1 MSPDQWEI
9 LAIACVTAAACAL
22 PGAFLMLR
30 GMAMMSDAV
39 SHAILPGIVIA
50 YLIVQDLA
58 SPVLVLGAAAT
69 GVLTVALIEALRRT
83 GLVREDSAV
92 ALVFPALF
100 SIGVI
105 LIAREAGRVHLDTDS
120 VLLGELAFA
129 PFERFAPGGL
139 DLGPRA
145 LALMSGIFL
154 LDFGLMLL
162 FYKEL
167 QVTIFDPGFA
177 AALGFRPAAIQ
188 YGLTAMVSVTAV
200 GAFDA
205 AGSVL
210 VVALMVAPPAAASL
224 WVNRLPAL
232 LALSVGFAVLSA
244 SSGTLLARALDASIA
259 GSMAVAAGAVFAVSH
274 LLSPDRGIVAARL
287 RQRGLRRDLALE
299 TLCVHLLQHQG
310 LPEAATECRLDHLGE
325 HLRFPPPQAREIVAL
340 GARRG
345 LLAVRGDHLELTPE
359 GIAHARERSGT

>member
-58 SPVLVLGAAAT
+58 SPVLVLGASAT
-69 GVLTVALIEALRRT
+69 GVLTAALIEALRRT

-100 SIGVI
+100 SVGVI

-129 PFERFAPGGL
+129 PFERFAPGGV

-145 LALMSGIFL
+145 LATMSGIFL
-154 LDFGLMLL
+154 LDFGLVLI

-167 QVTIFDPGFA
+167 QITTFDPALA
-177 AALGFRPAAIQ
+177 ASFGLRPAAIQ
-188 YGLTAMVSVTAV
+188 YGLTAIVSVTAV

-210 VVALMVAPPAAASL
+210 VVALMVAPPAAAAL

-232 LALSVGFAVLSA
+232 LALSVGLAVLSA

-259 GSMAVAAGAVFAVSH
+259 GSMAVAAGAVFGISH
-274 LLSPDRGIVAARL
+274 LFSPDRGIVAARL
-287 RQRGLRRDLALE
+287 RRRGLRRDLALQ

-325 HLRFPPPQAREIVAL
+325 HLRFPTPEAREVVAL

-345 LLAVRGDHLELTPE
+345 LLSLRGDRLELTPA
-359 GIAHARERSGT
+359 GAALARDRSGT

>member
-22 PGAFLMLR
+22 PGVFLMLR

-39 SHAILPGIVIA
+39 SHAILPGLVIA

-83 GLVREDSAV
+83 GLVREDSAI

-100 SIGVI
+100 SVGVI
-105 LIAREAGRVHLDTDS
+105 LIARAAGRVHLDTDS

-129 PFERFAPGGL
+129 PFERFAPGGM

-145 LALMSGIFL
+145 LATMSVIFL
-154 LDFGLMLL
+154 LNLGLVL
-162 FYKEL
+162 FLYKEI
-167 QVTIFDPGFA
+167 QITTFDPALA
-177 AALGFRPAAIQ
+177 AALGFRPAVIE

-232 LALSVGFAVLSA
+232 LGLSVGLAVLA
-244 SSGTLLARALDASIA
+244 AASGTLLARALDASIA
-259 GSMAVAAGAVFAVSH
+259 GSMAVAAGGIFATSH
-274 LLSPDRGIVAARL
+274 LFSPGRGLVVARL
-287 RQRGLRRDLALE
+287 RRRGLRRDLALQ

-310 LPEAATECRLDHLGE
+310 RPEAETECRLDHLGE
-325 HLRFPPPQAREIVAL
+325 HLRFSSRQAREVVAL
-340 GARRG
+340 GVRRG
-345 LLAVRGDHLELTPE
+345 LFVVHDDHLELTPR